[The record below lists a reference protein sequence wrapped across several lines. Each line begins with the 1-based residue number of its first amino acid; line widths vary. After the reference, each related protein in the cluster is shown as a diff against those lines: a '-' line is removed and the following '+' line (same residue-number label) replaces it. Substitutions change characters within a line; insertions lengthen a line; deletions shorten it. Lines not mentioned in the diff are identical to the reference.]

1 MGTRSARGVA
11 ALTLGC
17 VAFGAASASGF
28 FGGPDPTFGGD
39 GIVKTNGPGGGPDDI
54 NDVVALPSGE
64 LLAAGNVATASGG
77 QDLAVFK
84 YEEDGS
90 LDTTFGGGDGIATAD
105 IDGAASSDRG
115 HAIEVQGDGKIVVAG
130 QTRAN
135 SPGADED
142 VAVVRFESDGTL
154 DDDGD
159 DTGFSGD
166 GIATPAISSSEPD
179 RANDLA
185 IDASGRIV
193 VAGYFEEGEV
203 LEDYEGDFLAV
214 RLTSAGVLDADFDGD
229 GGAGN
234 GVVRVSFGSGD
245 FHFEEAY
252 GVDLADD
259 GDVILGGEV
268 YTGDTTSETVIGLA
282 RLDAADGGLDT
293 AFDEDGLVTTDLGT
307 DGIALGLVTSDGT
320 VAVAGASGSSL
331 VAARYEQ
338 ADGDLDPS
346 FANGGI
352 LTIPGS
358 EIGVDQISGNDI
370 AIDDAK
376 YLLSAQISD
385 SEDGE
390 DVGAVALTGSGQ
402 LDTEFSEDGVA
413 QVSTAPPDGL
423 DRTAAVTAVDDGNAL
438 SRQQGADRRPI
449 VTGRAGDNR
458 RAGGPPWT
466 RHHTPDHD
474 DHEAEAG
481 QDQGPDAEA
490 ALHRRR
496 GRHLAMPDRLRALD
510 RGLRLG
516 TDLPPSGARPPRAPR
531 PEHRPGWEH
540 RAASGQARLQDRPLS
555 LRDRRG

>member
-115 HAIEVQGDGKIVVAG
+115 YAIEVQGDGKIVVAG

-338 ADGDLDPS
+338 ADGDLDPT
-346 FANGGI
+346 FGNGGI

-358 EIGVDQISGNDI
+358 EIGVNQISGNDI
-370 AIDDAK
+370 AIDDAR

-423 DRTAAVTAVDDGNAL
+423 DRTAAVTAVNDGNAL
-438 SRQQGADRRPI
+438 SRNKVLI
-449 VTGRAGDNR
+449 
-458 RAGGPPWT
+458 
-466 RHHTPDHD
+466 
-474 DHEAEAG
+474 AG
-481 QDQGPDAEA
+481 QSSPDEPETTDALVIRLGPDITPPSTTITKPKAGKTKDRTPKLRFTVDEDA
-490 ALHRRR
+490 TSRCRIDSEPWIEDCASGQTFPRQAR
-496 GRHLAMPDRLRALD
+496 GRHVLRVQS
-510 RGLRLG
+510 
-516 TDLPPSGARPPRAPR
+516 TDLDGNVEQPPAKRAFKIVR
-531 PEHRPGWEH
+531 
-540 RAASGQARLQDRPLS
+540 
-555 LRDRRG
+555 